1 LSEEHPLRRLRR
13 ERLWTQAELA
23 RRARLVPRTITSIEA
38 GARCR
43 MDVQRRLLQAL
54 GLRLEDRERVFGP
67 LDRSLKRQLGGR
79 RPRAPAT
86 PAPGP
91 GLADSTC
98 TGPEA
103 QEE

>member
-1 LSEEHPLRRLRR
+1 VSEEHPLRRLRR
-13 ERLWTQAELA
+13 ERLWSQAELA

-43 MDVQRRLLQAL
+43 MDVQRRLLRAL
-54 GLRLEDRERVFGP
+54 GLRREDRERVFGP
-67 LDRSLKRQLGGR
+67 LDRSLKRQHGGR
-79 RPRAPAT
+79 RAPAT
-86 PAPGP
+86 PAPSP

-98 TGPEA
+98 TGPQA